1 MAKSETY
8 REIME
13 ITNVLQSKAFRQV
26 LSDRKHYLQDL
37 ANSFVRQ
44 QEWTEAFAAIAKMD
58 DLNKTVDIMNKRLED
73 LKKEE

>member
-26 LSDRKHYLQDL
+26 LSDRKNYLQEA

-44 QEWTEAFAAIAKMD
+44 QQWTEAFATIAKMD
-58 DLNKTVDIMNKRLED
+58 DLNKTVDIMTKRLED